1 MSEFSDQVRGVREL
15 PLFPLPVVL
24 FPGTPLPLHIFE
36 PRYRQLFKDIQV
48 TNNLFGMSFFDASES
63 NDNRPETGSYGCAAE
78 LRQIETLEDGRS
90 NVLSI
95 GVMRYQLD
103 GYADNLE
110 PYFTGEVTFFEDDAE
125 DHELLEPRA
134 RAVKD
139 LFVRTARAVRDIAGE
154 RQILPE
160 LPEVSPEQLSY
171 FIASAIDFDVKLK
184 YEMLKMRSTSERLR
198 QLHELLTQAV
208 AQVEARAGIAKAAKT
223 NGHSTKKIDL
233 P

>member
-95 GVMRYQLD
+95 GVMRYHLD

-110 PYFTGEVTFFEDDAE
+110 PYFTGEVPFFEDDAE
-125 DHELLEPRA
+125 DHALPDFA
-134 RAVKD
+134 RTPGSIA
-139 LFVRTARAVRDIAGE
+139 RTAFVFHRVGD
-154 RQILPE
+154 
-160 LPEVSPEQLSY
+160 
-171 FIASAIDFDVKLK
+171 
-184 YEMLKMRSTSERLR
+184 
-198 QLHELLTQAV
+198 
-208 AQVEARAGIAKAAKT
+208 
-223 NGHSTKKIDL
+223 
-233 P
+233 